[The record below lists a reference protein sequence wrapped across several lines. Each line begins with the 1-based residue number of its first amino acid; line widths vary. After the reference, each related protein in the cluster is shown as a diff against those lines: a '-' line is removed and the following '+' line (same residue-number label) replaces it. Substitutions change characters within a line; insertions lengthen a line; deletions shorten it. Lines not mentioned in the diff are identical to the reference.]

1 MDKSFWLQKTEKEQ
15 QAALAALQELLA
27 IPSINAPAEENAP
40 FGKEIARALDFTL
53 NLGEDLGFVCHNL
66 DGYAGIID
74 LKANEDSET
83 VGLLCH
89 LDVVPPDGEW
99 QTPPFSPE
107 IRDGKIFA
115 RGAVDDKGPLIAA
128 LFAMKAVKESG
139 LPLSKN
145 IRLICGT
152 DEETDFRCVEYYK
165 QHEPA
170 PACGFSP
177 DGDFPVVFA
186 EKGIAHFEF
195 IIPLYD
201 EKRIID
207 LAGGEASNIVPASCT
222 LRFDRNLTAGVFLQE
237 SEKVK
242 IHEEENCFIIT
253 TAGKAA
259 HASIP
264 HKGENAISAMLGIL
278 AELPLQ
284 QDLQKS
290 LQTLYNLFGKC
301 LDGSDAGLGY
311 CDEISGN
318 MTVAAN
324 MIELCEDGIKLTF
337 DMRYAV
343 TDNFD
348 RIEGRLQ
355 EICLNNN
362 WGYKLLGQKAPLDAG
377 KDSPLVRTLNSVYN
391 DIMDSSAEPIAIGGG
406 TYSRAFRNFVAF
418 GPVFPDQ
425 PEVAHMSNEY
435 LEVESFFKLLHIYAQ
450 AIYELAK

>member
-1 MDKSFWLQKTEKEQ
+1 MDKNFWLQKTEKEQ
-15 QAALAALQELLA
+15 QSALAALQELLK
-27 IPSINAPAEENAP
+27 IPSVNAPAEKNAP

-53 NLGEDLGFVCHNL
+53 NVGEDLGFTCRNL

-74 LKANEDSET
+74 LKTGEDSET

-99 QTPPFSPE
+99 QSPPFSPE
-107 IRDGKIFA
+107 IREGKIFA

-139 LPLSKN
+139 LPLTKN
-145 IRLICGT
+145 VRLICGT
-152 DEETDFRCVEYYK
+152 DEETGFRCVEYYK

-170 PACGFSP
+170 PTCGFSP

-195 IIPLYD
+195 IIPLHE
-201 EKRIID
+201 EKNILG
-207 LAGGEASNIVPASCT
+207 LAGGEASNIVPASCAVK
-222 LRFDRNLTAGVFLQE
+222 LAKNLSGHIILQE
-237 SEKVK
+237 TEEIKFYEEK
-242 IHEEENCFIIT
+242 NCIIIT

-264 HKGENAISAMLGIL
+264 HNGKNAVSAMLGIL

-284 QDLQKS
+284 QDLQNS
-290 LQTLYNLFGKC
+290 LRALYNLFGKC
-301 LDGSDAGLGY
+301 LDGSDAGLAY
-311 CDEISGN
+311 CDDISGN

-324 MIELCEDGIKLTF
+324 MIELCEDGIRLTF

-343 TDNFD
+343 TDNFE
-348 RIEGRLQ
+348 RIENRLQ
-355 EICLNNN
+355 EICLSNN

-377 KDSPLVRTLNSVYN
+377 KHSPLVRTLNSVYN
-391 DIMDSSAEPIAIGGG
+391 DIMNSSAEPIAIGGG

-435 LEVESFFKLLHIYAQ
+435 LELESFFKLLHIYAQ